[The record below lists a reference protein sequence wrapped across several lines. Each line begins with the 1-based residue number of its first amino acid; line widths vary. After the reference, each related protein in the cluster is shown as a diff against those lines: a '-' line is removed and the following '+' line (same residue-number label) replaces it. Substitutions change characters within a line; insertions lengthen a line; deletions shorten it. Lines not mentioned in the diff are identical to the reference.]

1 MASATR
7 VIRGQPPSPPES
19 TDQNT
24 VADANQDFHGILSP
38 NFGQPEPFS
47 AADLHASHVPSEVK
61 YEAASFLQDY
71 LSPPSSQFVSNDYPR
86 NISLHHPI
94 DTPPSTADD
103 CHVPGSLSSAPQWS
117 SPQSQRQP
125 PRPRVARPPRM
136 RRKGRKLK
144 DRESRP
150 HVDKPLSELTKHLTH
165 IPIKDMESWV
175 HRSIET
181 RRQEVAKKNG
191 KIARPMNS
199 FMLYRSAFAERAKEW
214 FSQNNHQVVSEAA
227 GDSWKLEPAEIR
239 GKYEHLATV
248 EKANHLKAHPGYK
261 FSPAKDKKKRA
272 GVDDDGNLANTP
284 DSSPALLQSHGM
296 SSSEVE
302 SSGWGSR
309 DSTPFDFAEHGLPTE
324 SIFVSSSPWHAS
336 RGSMPG
342 YMPSSDPSPY
352 LLHSAHPGY
361 MSHHDDFRFKR
372 PSFQDISYNSSA
384 SLAGLPGA
392 SHHDLLQPA
401 SSASTPGSGQL
412 DPQLLTLP
420 NELPG
425 ANQMYSVHQPLWPDA
440 STVNGYVPMT
450 TSMPPSSVAY
460 QAGSAYS
467 SAPDI
472 QHLEGRDT
480 WDSPND
486 AKLEGSGGDLNS
498 WMSY

>member
-38 NFGQPEPFS
+38 NFGQHEYFS
-47 AADLHASHVPSEVK
+47 AANLHTNHVSSELK
-61 YEAASFLQDY
+61 YDTASFNY
-71 LSPPSSQFVSNDYPR
+71 LSPPSSQLVSSDYPR
-86 NISLHHPI
+86 NISLQHPI

-175 HRSIET
+175 HRSVET

-248 EKANHLKAHPGYK
+248 EKTNHLKAHPGYK

-272 GVDDDGNLANTP
+272 GVDDDGHLANSP

-309 DSTPFDFAEHGLPTE
+309 DSTPFDFAEHGLPAADPY
-324 SIFVSSSPWHAS
+324 FLSSSPWHAP

-352 LLHSAHPGY
+352 LIHSTQSGY
-361 MSHHDDFRFKR
+361 MSHQDDFRFKR
-372 PSFQDISYNSSA
+372 PSFQDISYNSST

-420 NELPG
+420 NELPNS
-425 ANQMYSVHQPLWPDA
+425 NQIYGVHQPLWPDA

-467 SAPDI
+467 SASDM

-486 AKLEGSGGDLNS
+486 AKLEGSAGDLNS